1 MTVILDT
8 NAVSAL
14 ARKDT
19 RLIDA
24 LEPAVRLSV
33 TLITLAELT
42 DGLRRS
48 RQQRELDAWLR
59 EQLLSRVEILFPDL
73 TTIEHYADIRLELKD
88 AGAPIPANDV
98 WIAALCRQH
107 DLPLLSLDGHFDRV
121 SGLTRVRW

>member
-1 MTVILDT
+1 M
-8 NAVSAL
+8 
-14 ARKDT
+14 
-19 RLIDA
+19 
-24 LEPAVRLSV
+24 

-42 DGLRRS
+42 DGLRRA

-73 TTIEHYADIRLELKD
+73 TSIEHSADIRLELKD
-88 AGAPIPANDV
+88 AGASIPANDV